1 MGIYWEY
8 IENIVGI
15 YTGLIGLYMVHM
27 FNGLFS
33 LGESRVENPFIA
45 LFSKKTKYH
54 FFVYISLPKSRMCGC
69 EQLRLLV
76 LGNNNNID
84 DKIHSLIENYR
95 AYTRKLENTNFG
107 EQGVIG
113 LIFWYDE
120 HDWIGQ
126 IVRIWTS
133 LGGKS
138 FHFIPMIKQQKK
150 CRYFTRKDTTR
161 SDSRCFSSESE
172 SCFYGFWA
180 EIFPKCFCQ
189 SAHLPTLS
197 ESISMGGQTSI
208 TPANLLMWVIWP
220 IPIPIESARPIWSCW
235 MST

>member
-1 MGIYWEY
+1 MGCFRWE
-8 IENIVGI
+8 NL
-15 YTGLIGLYMVHM
+15 GL
-27 FNGLFS
+27 
-33 LGESRVENPFIA
+33 
-45 LFSKKTKYH
+45 KTPLSHCFPKNKYH

-76 LGNNNNID
+76 LGNNNNNID

-150 CRYFTRKDTTR
+150 MQILHQERYHTIRQPMFL
-161 SDSRCFSSESE
+161 
-172 SCFYGFWA
+172 FWKW
-180 EIFPKCFCQ
+180 IMFLWFLSGNLSKMLLPKCAF
-189 SAHLPTLS
+189 
-197 ESISMGGQTSI
+197 
-208 TPANLLMWVIWP
+208 AN
-220 IPIPIESARPIWSCW
+220 
-235 MST
+235 T